1 MPTRD
6 SEQKVELQGTEV
18 EDMLGRVPA
27 WITRNGTVL
36 FLFLLALLVFGSWI
50 FKYPDIKT
58 ARIVVTSVNPPADL
72 EARSSGKIVR
82 LFVENNDAVTAGSV
96 LAMIENP
103 ATYEDV
109 MDLKEELVLLDST
122 RLEDVSADLQDLS
135 NARLGTIQS
144 DYSIFLKAYRDFV
157 EFKRLDYHQRRIA
170 LLRAELIKQQELDRS
185 LSERARITEEEY
197 NIAQRAANRNADL
210 YEQNVIS
217 QADMDQSHAE
227 MLVKKNQ
234 WSEIVSLIAENK
246 ISVGKIEEQIVDLEL
261 KQQEEQSRNITTLEE
276 SFNNLK
282 ASIASWEQ
290 NYLLVAPV
298 SGTVTFTRFWSENQN
313 VEAGEKVL
321 TIIQTESGSMVGR
334 MRLPMEGAG
343 KVKVGD
349 QVNIQ
354 FDNFPHLEYGMVKGL
369 VSNKSEVP
377 DDDYYMVEVEL
388 PRGLRTYYERTIP
401 FSQNMQGNAEI
412 LTDKMRMLNRVLNP
426 IRSAITKQAEM

>member
-1 MPTRD
+1 
-6 SEQKVELQGTEV
+6 
-18 EDMLGRVPA
+18 
-27 WITRNGTVL
+27 
-36 FLFLLALLVFGSWI
+36 
-50 FKYPDIKT
+50 
-58 ARIVVTSVNPPADL
+58 
-72 EARSSGKIVR
+72 
-82 LFVENNDAVTAGSV
+82 
-96 LAMIENP
+96 
-103 ATYEDV
+103 
-109 MDLKEELVLLDST
+109 MDLKQELALLDST
-122 RLEDVSADLQDLS
+122 RLEDVTADLQDLS

-185 LSERARITEEEY
+185 LRERARIAEEEY
-197 NIAQRAANRNADL
+197 NISQRAANRNADL

-234 WSEIVSLIAENK
+234 WSEIVSLIAENR

-261 KQQEEQSRNITTLEE
+261 KQQEVQSRNTNTLEE

-321 TIIQTESGSMVGR
+321 TIIPLESGSMVGR

-354 FDNFPHLEYGMVKGL
+354 FDNYPHLEYGMVKGL
-369 VSNKSEVP
+369 IRNKSEVP

-388 PRGLRTYYERTIP
+388 PRGLRTYYEKTIP

>member
-1 MPTRD
+1 
-6 SEQKVELQGTEV
+6 
-18 EDMLGRVPA
+18 MLGRVPA
-27 WITRNGTVL
+27 WITRNGTLL
-36 FLFLLALLVFGSWI
+36 FLFLVALLIFGSWL
-50 FKYPDIKT
+50 FKYPDIKN

-72 EARSSGKIVR
+72 EARSSGKIVG
-82 LFVENNDAVTAGSV
+82 LFVENNDRVTAGRV

-103 ATYEDV
+103 ASYEDV
-109 MDLKEELVLLDST
+109 MELKAELVLLDSA
-122 RLEDVSADLQDLS
+122 RLEDVSSDLRDLS

-144 DYSIFLKAYRDFV
+144 DYSLFLKAYRDFV
-157 EFKRLDYHQRRIA
+157 EFKRLDYHQRRIT
-170 LLRAELIKQQELDRS
+170 LLRAELVRQRELDRS
-185 LSERARITEEEY
+185 LRDRARIAEEEY

-227 MLVKKNQ
+227 MLNKKNQ
-234 WSEIVSLIAENK
+234 WSEIVSLIAENN
-246 ISVGKIEEQIVDLEL
+246 ISIGRIDEQIVDMEL
-261 KQQEEQSRNITTLEE
+261 KQREEQSRYISTLEE

-313 VEAGEKVL
+313 VEVGEKVL
-321 TIIQTESGSMVGR
+321 TIIPLESGSMVGR

-343 KVKVGD
+343 KVKIGD

-354 FDNFPHLEYGMVKGL
+354 FDNYPHLQYGMVEGK

-388 PRGLRTYYERTIP
+388 PRGLRTYYGQTIT
-401 FSQNMQGNAEI
+401 FSQNMQGDAEI
-412 LTDKMRMLNRVLNP
+412 LTDKIRMLNRVLNP
-426 IRSAITKQAEM
+426 IRSAISRQVQM